1 MLGTWRYFPLLL
13 DNMLDL
19 NQVKTGA
26 ILDLDGSPF
35 EVVKYQHS
43 KQGRGGAILRTTLK
57 NLLTGA
63 NVEKTFRGDAKFE
76 LADMRR
82 GKVQFLYREGN
93 NFMFMDSSTFD
104 QFAIAR
110 DILGG
115 QINFLTEGLDVEVMY
130 FQDQPINIS
139 LPLKMRFKV
148 IESEPAVKGDT
159 VTNPSKN
166 AKIETGM
173 EIKVPMFINT
183 GDTIMVDTRD
193 GSYLERVNK

>member
-1 MLGTWRYFPLLL
+1 
-13 DNMLDL
+13 MLDL

-82 GKVQFLYREGN
+82 GKVQFLYRESN
-93 NFMFMDSSTFD
+93 NFMFMDSATFD
-104 QFAIAR
+104 QFAISR
-110 DILGG
+110 DILGE

-173 EIKVPMFINT
+173 ELKVPMFINT

>member
-1 MLGTWRYFPLLL
+1 
-13 DNMLDL
+13 MLDL

-35 EVVKYQHS
+35 EVIKYQHS

-76 LADMRR
+76 LADIHR

-93 NFMFMDSSTFD
+93 NFMFMDSTTFD

-115 QINFLTEGLDVEVMY
+115 QINFLTDGLEVEVMY
-130 FQDQPINIS
+130 FQNQPINIS
-139 LPLKMRFKV
+139 LPTKMKFKV

-173 EIKVPMFINT
+173 ELKVPMFINT

-193 GSYLERVNK
+193 GAYLERVNK